1 MVKYICI
8 LLFSVFIFSCASQKK
23 SDKHLSASS
32 ISDID
37 LNIKKEMNSGLSQ
50 IDWSK
55 FFESEDIEIYIRR
68 YDTTAKADSTGNY
81 PLKEEETRKSKRN
94 TEKEQQTT
102 TDATKQENSETNYKA
117 DNQTKIEQT
126 EKKES
131 STEVGSPFNL
141 NWLWLLIIPTIGFFI
156 YKKFIL
162 KK

>member
-8 LLFSVFIFSCASQKK
+8 LLFSVFVFSCASQKK
-23 SDKHLSASS
+23 SHKHLSASS

-37 LNIKKEMNSGLSQ
+37 LNIKKEINSGLSQ

-55 FFESEDIEIYIRR
+55 FFESEDMEIYIRR
-68 YDTTAKADSTGNY
+68 YDTTAKPDSTGGY

-102 TDATKQENSETNYKA
+102 TDETKQENTETNYNA
-117 DNQTKIEQT
+117 DNQIKIEQT
-126 EKKES
+126 EKEES

-141 NWLWLLIIPTIGFFI
+141 NWLWLLIIPAIGFFI

-162 KK
+162 NK